1 VCANTQRVVDEFFVN
16 MQLKF
21 EITIKDEVDSYIGIK
36 REKLSNGDLKLSQPK
51 LLKKLLTYGMSTN
64 QIKIYIRRSNI
75 YPIS

>member
-1 VCANTQRVVDEFFVN
+1 

-51 LLKKLLTYGMSTN
+51 LLKKLFDVWN
-64 QIKIYIRRSNI
+64 VNESNKD
-75 YPIS
+75 